1 LGGLIVATGLVPSL
15 FARSTP
21 VAKAAPVALRPE
33 SRAVPR
39 QEGSC

>member
-1 LGGLIVATGLVPSL
+1 MIVATGLVPSL
-15 FARSTP
+15 FGRFAPAASP
-21 VAKAAPVALRPE
+21 APVALRPE